1 MLLRIC
7 RIAIPDV
14 DQSTSIGLATRALFS
29 KLKTLNKA
37 SSVSSIGGEEWGGD
51 LFQTRLLQKAEASHL
66 APCSASRF
74 HRHAVTRSMK
84 SRKQICTMAAGCVT
98 AVSLGRFLISRLNA
112 DYSALAVLGTLVS
125 SAVRS
130 FSVSDSP
137 LSFLSPF
144 RRCLFSYVERRLEW
158 IRQLH
163 RAFK

>member
-1 MLLRIC
+1 
-7 RIAIPDV
+7 
-14 DQSTSIGLATRALFS
+14 
-29 KLKTLNKA
+29 
-37 SSVSSIGGEEWGGD
+37 
-51 LFQTRLLQKAEASHL
+51 
-66 APCSASRF
+66 
-74 HRHAVTRSMK
+74 
-84 SRKQICTMAAGCVT
+84 MAAGCVT